1 MNIKGV
7 LYPSLAASINIINTQ
22 EHHQKMN
29 VGLGYGKLPLRLS
42 CQDVPKVVKST
53 LVAIT
58 AI

>member
-1 MNIKGV
+1 

-42 CQDVPKVVKST
+42 CQDVPKVVKIT

-58 AI
+58 SI